1 MTEVQKMI
9 IASIIKTKGDDCSS
23 IRGSDISDIM
33 VCSEC
38 VLWKVCRYDCAGVLS
53 PSIKERR
60 LQEVMD
66 KYIDVVLEYL
76 L

>member
-1 MTEVQKMI
+1 MTEVQKI
-9 IASIIKTKGDDCSS
+9 TIASIVKTKGDDCSS
-23 IRGSDISDIM
+23 IRGSDIM

-38 VLWKVCRYDCAGVLS
+38 VLWKVCRYNCAGTLS
-53 PSIKERR
+53 PSIKEQR

>member
-1 MTEVQKMI
+1 MTEVQKI
-9 IASIIKTKGDDCSS
+9 TIASIVKTKGDDCSS
-23 IRGSDISDIM
+23 IRGSDIM

-38 VLWKVCRYDCAGVLS
+38 VLWKVCRYNCAGILS
-53 PSIKERR
+53 PSIKEQR